1 MIMTIKVLFTAFA
14 IVTPIFLLLAFLDE
28 NTFATFGRPK
38 LTRFINVLA
47 IVWGSLLFLTFCNAI
62 AILIMWVWR

>member
-14 IVTPIFLLLAFLDE
+14 IVTPIFFLLAFIDE
-28 NTFATFGRPK
+28 HTFVTFDSPK
-38 LTRFINVLA
+38 LRRFIYVLA

-62 AILIMWVWR
+62 VILVMWVWR